1 MKKLSD
7 DFEWVTV
14 GFVVAFLSGVIYAN
28 ISAGIENAF
37 PITLAGLAFSIGILF
52 ISYESKAVYYD
63 KEKLYYKTFLL
74 GSLNEIPLKRIY
86 NIAKVRGFSMVYLKY
101 QVVFYDEN
109 NILKSIF
116 FHTISA
122 QSANDIWEIL
132 NLKRGQ

>member
-1 MKKLSD
+1 
-7 DFEWVTV
+7 
-14 GFVVAFLSGVIYAN
+14 
-28 ISAGIENAF
+28 
-37 PITLAGLAFSIGILF
+37 
-52 ISYESKAVYYD
+52 
-63 KEKLYYKTFLL
+63 
-74 GSLNEIPLKRIY
+74 
-86 NIAKVRGFSMVYLKY
+86 MVYLKY

>member
-1 MKKLSD
+1 M
-7 DFEWVTV
+7 
-14 GFVVAFLSGVIYAN
+14 I
-28 ISAGIENAF
+28 
-37 PITLAGLAFSIGILF
+37 
-52 ISYESKAVYYD
+52 